1 MGHCLRRSPVH
12 IRVRYFFLYSIF
24 PQPENWKEC
33 CYLLWSDRFCYFL
46 CERFIAGLP
55 HISNL
60 LIKSVR
66 LNFLAALSSNKKS
79 FQCLKSRNIFPL
91 DIFLKAMAV
100 SMVESVQPST
110 RSACRSHLSD
120 WLIWPGLS
128 SRLRPCYP
136 IVTSMYINIQNI
148 WRRYLLAPSPSPL
161 FKNLWGY
168 ESASGGLHKILWI

>member
-24 PQPENWKEC
+24 PQPENWWEC

-110 RSACRSHLSD
+110 RSACLSHLSD
-120 WLIWPGLS
+120 WLIWPGLT
-128 SRLRPCYP
+128 SRLLSCYP
-136 IVTSMYINIQNI
+136 IVTSMYIQHTTYFNIKFRPI
-148 WRRYLLAPSPSPL
+148 RGPIFIKL
-161 FKNLWGY
+161 
-168 ESASGGLHKILWI
+168 

>member
-12 IRVRYFFLYSIF
+12 ITVRYFFLYSIF

-110 RSACRSHLSD
+110 RSACLSHLSD
-120 WLIWPGLS
+120 WLIWPGLT
-128 SRLRPCYP
+128 SRLLSCYP
-136 IVTSMYINIQNI
+136 IVTSMYIQHTT
-148 WRRYLLAPSPSPL
+148 Y
-161 FKNLWGY
+161 FKFQHQISTNQRPNFY
-168 ESASGGLHKILWI
+168 KILKPPGGGPFWCIWTL